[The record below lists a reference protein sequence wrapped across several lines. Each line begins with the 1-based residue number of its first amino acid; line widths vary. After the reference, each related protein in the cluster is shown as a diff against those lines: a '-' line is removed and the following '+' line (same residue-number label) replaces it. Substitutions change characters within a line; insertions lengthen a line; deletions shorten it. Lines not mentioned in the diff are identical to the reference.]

1 MATTLP
7 PSANYHL
14 TQACNFGCHFCFAT
28 FKDVPGTLKRDDQ
41 IRIIDALAEHGV
53 QKLTF
58 AGGEP
63 FVVKWIDE
71 LIAHAK
77 SLGLTTMVVTN
88 GSLLTEERLRK
99 LAPVLDWL
107 VISFD
112 SQYPETNRA
121 IGRATRKD
129 NQASATEHYLE
140 IARVAKDAGIRLKIN
155 TVVTSK
161 NSSEDFSDFLR
172 ISRPERWKVLE
183 VRAVEGQND
192 GRVEELLIDPKTFQ
206 EFVDRHQP
214 IFEELEIAVTPEFD
228 DDMRGSYVMVDP
240 KGRFFDSSAG
250 HHTYSEPI
258 LDVGVAAAFPQ
269 VNFDH
274 DKYLS
279 RGASYQWERGELPSL
294 VAIAGHPGAGKD
306 TLGDMLVEQHGYV
319 RVAIADPIKDIVG
332 ELFDFNIDQLY
343 GDARNVNDA
352 RLNKTPREVF
362 RKFGEAC
369 RELDPQIWI
378 RQWLKVI
385 DHHLA
390 NGRRVVCTDIRM
402 YAELEAVRG
411 RGAHTVLLSRTQA
424 LTRAPRVEVEEC
436 EILESPGL
444 FDVHIKND
452 GSLDELLRAF
462 YATAQMGGAK

>member
-1 MATTLP
+1 METLP

-28 FKDVPGTLKRDDQ
+28 FNDVPGTLKRDDQ
-41 IRIIDALAEHGV
+41 IRIIDALADHGV

-77 SLGLTTMVVTN
+77 ARGLTTMAVTN

-112 SQYPETNRA
+112 SQSSETNRA
-121 IGRATRKD
+121 VGRATRKD
-129 NQASATEHYLE
+129 NKASSTEHYLE
-140 IARVAKDAGIRLKIN
+140 IARIAKEVGIRLKIN
-155 TVVTSK
+155 TVVTRK
-161 NSSEDFSDFLR
+161 NCSEDFSEFLR
-172 ISRPERWKVLE
+172 ATKPERWKVLE

-192 GRVEELLIDPKTFQ
+192 GLVEDLLIDPQTFQ
-206 EFVDRHQP
+206 NFVDRHEP
-214 IFEELEIAVTPEFD
+214 IFKELGIEVTPEFD

-258 LDVGVAAAFPQ
+258 LDVGVPAAFTQ

-274 DKYLS
+274 EKYLA
-279 RGASYQWERGELPSL
+279 RGASYQWERGELPRL

-306 TLGDMLVEQHGYV
+306 TLGDMLVEQQGYI

-343 GDARNVNDA
+343 GEARNVVDA
-352 RLNKTPREVF
+352 RLDKTPREVF
-362 RKFGEAC
+362 RKFGEVC

-390 NGRRVVCTDIRM
+390 AGRRVVCTDIRM
-402 YAELEAVRG
+402 YRELEAIRG
-411 RGAHTVLLSRTQA
+411 RGAHTVLLRRDSTLQYA
-424 LTRAPRVEVEEC
+424 STREVEEC
-436 EILESPGL
+436 EVLKSPEL
-444 FDVHIKND
+444 FDVCISND
-452 GSLDELLRAF
+452 GSRDQLLRAF
-462 YATAQMGGAK
+462 YASAQRSAQ

>member
-1 MATTLP
+1 METTLP

-28 FKDVPGTLKRDDQ
+28 FKDVPGTLKREDQ
-41 IRIIDALAEHGV
+41 FRIIDALAEHDV

-77 SLGLTTMVVTN
+77 RRGLTTMVVTN

-112 SQYPETNRA
+112 SQSPETNRT

-129 NQASATEHYLE
+129 NQASPTEHYLE
-140 IARVAKDAGIRLKIN
+140 IARVAKEVGIRLKIN

-161 NSSEDFSDFLR
+161 NCSEDFSDFLR
-172 ISRPERWKVLE
+172 ATKPERWKVLE

-192 GRVEELLIDPKTFQ
+192 GRVEDLLIDSQAFQ
-206 EFVDRHQP
+206 DFVDRHEP
-214 IFEELEIAVTPEFD
+214 IFKELDIAVTPELD

-258 LDVGVAAAFPQ
+258 LDIGVMEAFGQ
-269 VNFDH
+269 VNFDEE
-274 DKYLS
+274 KYLA
-279 RGASYQWERGELPSL
+279 RGASYQWEREELPRL

-306 TLGDMLVEQHGYV
+306 TLGDMLVDEHGYV
-319 RVAIADPIKDIVG
+319 RVAVADPIKDLVG
-332 ELFDFNIDQLY
+332 ELFELTIDQLY
-343 GDARNVNDA
+343 GEARNIVEP
-352 RLNKTPREVF
+352 RLGKTPREVF
-362 RKFGEAC
+362 RTFGEVC
-369 RELDPQIWI
+369 RELDPEIWI

-385 DHHLA
+385 DRHLA
-390 NGRRVVCTDIRM
+390 SGRRVVCTDIRM
-402 YAELEAVRG
+402 YPELEAIKN
-411 RGAHTVLLSRTQA
+411 RGAHTVLLSRASTLQS
-424 LTRAPRVEVEEC
+424 APKREVEEC
-436 EILESPGL
+436 EVLGSPNL
-444 FDVHIKND
+444 FDVHITND
-452 GSLDELLRAF
+452 GTLEQLLRAF
-462 YATAQMGGAK
+462 YANAAKGGAQ